1 MQNTV
6 DGGVVNFRPL
16 RVRKWALEEAADKLL
31 QRAVRGDGA
40 LVLTHNLD
48 HIRLARVDTDL
59 AAGMNAAEVTLADGV
74 PLLWLASLA
83 GDPLPGRVNGTDLME
98 QLCAKSAGADVNVTL
113 VGGRNQLA
121 EEAAMTLRASHPG
134 LRIVEAFSPSNELSN
149 DPAEIDATVARITAT
164 GSNIVFIGLPAGLQV
179 EIGRRLRSKLP
190 SAVVVGVGAS
200 FSFVSG
206 EIRRAPV
213 WAQRAGLEWFF
224 RLVAEPQQLA
234 RRYLI
239 EDLPVLLSLGVS
251 TINQRVR
258 GIVAATR

>member
-1 MQNTV
+1 MRSTV
-6 DGGVVNFRPL
+6 DGGVVSFSPL
-16 RVRKWALEEAADKLL
+16 RVRKWALEEAADKLR
-31 QRAVRGDGA
+31 QRAERGDGT

-48 HIRLARVDTDL
+48 HIRLARVDADL
-59 AAGMNAAEVTLADGV
+59 AARMNEAEVTLADGV

-98 QLCAKSAGADVNVTL
+98 QLCEKSAAADVSVAL
-113 VGGRNQLA
+113 VGGRDQIA
-121 EEAAMTLRASHPG
+121 EQTAVTLRTSHPD
-134 LRIVEAFSPSNELSN
+134 LRIVEAFSPSDELWAN
-149 DPAEIDATVARITAT
+149 PAEIEAIVSRIAAT
-164 GSNIVFIGLPAGLQV
+164 GANLVFIGLPVGLQV
-179 EIGRRLRSKLP
+179 EIGRRLRSALP

-200 FSFVSG
+200 FSFVAG

-239 EDLPVLLSLGVS
+239 EDLPVLLSLGLS

-258 GIVAATR
+258 GIVAADW